1 MKRKYEEI
9 VLEYVCFSA
18 EDILTVSDGLGFD
31 TPYDPFE

>member
-9 VLEYVCFSA
+9 VMGCVELTE

-31 TPYDPFE
+31 TPYDPF